1 MKASQTHMETSIFHM
16 ETSLFHMETS
26 QTHMETSMFHM
37 ETSLF
42 HTEISLFKWWPVW
55 HTWKPVIRTWKP
67 VLHRKTVNDA
77 WGAKHLC
84 NSEWCVGSQ
93 TFVQLVASL
102 VPAEWGWAPAEG
114 VSGVAWGSSFQLVHK
129 HRQFMQLVNNI
140 GSSCS

>member
-1 MKASQTHMETSIFHM
+1 MKASQTHMETSMFHM

-37 ETSLF
+37 ETS
-42 HTEISLFKWWPVW
+42 HSYMETSLAQK
-55 HTWKPVIRTWKP
+55 
-67 VLHRKTVNDA
+67 NYE
-77 WGAKHLC
+77 
-84 NSEWCVGSQ
+84 SCVGSQ